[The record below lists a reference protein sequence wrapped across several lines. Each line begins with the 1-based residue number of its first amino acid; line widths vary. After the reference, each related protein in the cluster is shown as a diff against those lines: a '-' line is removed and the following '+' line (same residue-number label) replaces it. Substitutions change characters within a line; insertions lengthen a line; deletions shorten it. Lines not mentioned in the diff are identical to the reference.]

1 MTNFVVMKPE
11 NKSPY
16 RRGAEFG
23 FFFGAIFTLMFFSSI
38 YLLMHPILGVIPT
51 LLTIGCPILLYF
63 FLRKCYVADNGETT
77 YFSLV
82 ATGISS
88 FFCGGFICGLIAMF
102 HISLFAPNAISK
114 WVTDMVQMYRDI
126 KEPAAQDM
134 ADKLQSLIDLGL
146 LPSPA
151 EMGINIIWTALTA
164 GIILSAI
171 LAFVAT
177 IKKVNNRQ

>member
-1 MTNFVVMKPE
+1 
-11 NKSPY
+11 
-16 RRGAEFG
+16 
-23 FFFGAIFTLMFFSSI
+23 
-38 YLLMHPILGVIPT
+38 
-51 LLTIGCPILLYF
+51 
-63 FLRKCYVADNGETT
+63 
-77 YFSLV
+77 
-82 ATGISS
+82 
-88 FFCGGFICGLIAMF
+88 MF

-171 LAFVAT
+171 LAFVVT